1 MKSAVP
7 VLRLTEQEYLE
18 TERLS
23 DVRREYLGGLV
34 YAMAAASATHKLIGA
49 NLFSRLHAHLRD
61 KPCQIFLSDMKVK
74 IEATNTFY
82 YPDVVVAFDP
92 SDNAEYFRT
101 KPVLIIEVAS
111 PATAATDRR
120 EKLLAYEKIPS
131 LLEYVCVAQ
140 DEINVL
146 VYRKAEN
153 VHWWEETLV
162 PDDVVELESVNLSV
176 RLKDIYEG
184 VPALTART

>member
-34 YAMAAASATHKLIGA
+34 YAMAGASAAHKLIAA
-49 NLFSRLHAHLRD
+49 NLFSKLRAHLRD
-61 KPCQIFLSDMKVK
+61 RPCQIFISDMKVK

-92 SDNAEYFRT
+92 SGNAEYFRT
-101 KPVLIIEVAS
+101 RPVLIIEVAS
-111 PATAATDRR
+111 PTTAATDRR
-120 EKLLAYEKIPS
+120 EKLLAYEKIPT
-131 LLEYVCVAQ
+131 LLEYVCVAE

-162 PDDVVELESVNLSV
+162 PDDLVELESVGL
-176 RLKDIYEG
+176 RLKLNEIYEG
-184 VPALTART
+184 AQL